1 MRTPA
6 TSRTIHGPMRAYRGA
21 RPYVSGDS
29 RRLVHWS
36 ATAHAGKL
44 MVRELEH
51 PSAGP
56 VTITV
61 DLPGDPDEAER
72 VAEGALGT
80 VVHLLEGGVP
90 VLLGTLE
97 PSGRVLAP
105 VADRRGAGRRLAR
118 AVARAGGAGPT

>member
-1 MRTPA
+1 
-6 TSRTIHGPMRAYRGA
+6 
-21 RPYVSGDS
+21 
-29 RRLVHWS
+29 VHWS

-80 VVHLLEGGVP
+80 VVHLLEGGAP

-118 AVARAGGAGPT
+118 AVARAGGAAST